1 LGAIK
6 KGAKKSLVVKS
17 VLKASIRWFGDK
29 KMDLEANA
37 GD

>member
-6 KGAKKSLVVKS
+6 KEAKKSLVVKS
-17 VLKASIRWFGDK
+17 VLKASIRWFGYK
-29 KMDLEANA
+29 RMDLEANA